1 MHVDDHLANVRSAY
15 DTVAESYARLLP
27 DASFETP
34 ADRGMIE
41 AFAGYVKEENAGP
54 VLDAGCGAGRMA
66 GLLSGLGVDV
76 SGIDVSAGMVEVA
89 RRTYPGLRFEVA
101 GLRNLPYP
109 DMHLGGVFA
118 WYSVIHLAPGDL
130 PGVFTEFFRVLSPGG
145 YAMISFQVGDGPR
158 HITRAYGHDVA
169 MDAQLFPPAA
179 VIDRLTDAGFTMVA
193 QMSREPGPREK
204 SPQAVILA
212 QRPARH

>member
-1 MHVDDHLANVRSAY
+1 MHADDRLANVRSAY

-27 DASFETP
+27 DATFETP

-41 AFAGYVKEENAGP
+41 AFAGYVKEGNAGP
-54 VLDAGCGAGRMA
+54 VLDAGCGAGRMT
-66 GLLSGLGVDV
+66 GLLSRLGVDV

-101 GLRNLPYP
+101 ELRNLPSP

-118 WYSVIHLAPGDL
+118 WYSIIHLAPGDL
-130 PGVFTEFFRVLSPGG
+130 PGVFTEFFRVLTPGG

-158 HITRAYGHDVA
+158 HIARAYGHDVS
-169 MDAQLFPPAA
+169 MDAHLFPPAT
-179 VIDRLTDAGFTMVA
+179 VIERLTNAGFTIVA

-204 SPQAVILA
+204 FPQAVILA

>member
-1 MHVDDHLANVRSAY
+1 MHVDDRLANVRSAY

-27 DASFETP
+27 DASFEAP

-54 VLDAGCGAGRMA
+54 VLDAGCGAGRMT
-66 GLLSGLGVDV
+66 GLLSRLGVDV

-89 RRTYPGLRFEVA
+89 RRTNPGLRFEVA
-101 GLRNLPYP
+101 ELRALPYP

-130 PGVFTEFFRVLSPGG
+130 PGVFAEFFRVLRPGG

-158 HITRAYGHDVA
+158 HIARAYGHDVSL
-169 MDAQLFPPAA
+169 DAQLFPPAT
-179 VIDRLTDAGFTMVA
+179 VIERLTNAGFTMVA

>member
-1 MHVDDHLANVRSAY
+1 MHIDDRLANVRSAY

-34 ADRGMIE
+34 ADRGMIG

-54 VLDAGCGAGRMA
+54 VLDAGCGAGRMS
-66 GLLSGLGVDV
+66 GLLSRLGVDV
-76 SGIDVSAGMVEVA
+76 SGIDVSAGMVDVA

-101 GLRNLPYP
+101 ELRNLPYP

-130 PGVFTEFFRVLSPGG
+130 PGVFSEFFRVLTPGG
-145 YAMISFQVGDGPR
+145 YAMISFQVGDGHR
-158 HITRAYGHDVA
+158 HIAQAYGHDVS

-179 VIDRLTDAGFTMVA
+179 VIEHLTNAGFTMVA